1 LPNHRLHVTAR
12 LRPFS
17 AIDLADLAAL
27 ALACFVAAWLHPLPA
42 EAGPLA
48 LGAPIG
54 LTLAALILG
63 SWPLAVGAALGT
75 GLAAWTAGVS
85 PLVSIGLAA
94 TATGSA
100 LAGAWVLG
108 RVGDFSRTLSRPRHV
123 LTLIGLGAFLLPV
136 VPATAILA
144 LQPPAD
150 GVQALAR
157 WWLGWVDGALGVTLL
172 TPLLLTWLT
181 PRGADARSLRTP
193 ASVGLAALQVLVH
206 VYVFAFQTGP
216 LAFLCLPPALLS
228 ALYLGLRWICAANL
242 LTAGIALGAT
252 LLGYGPFA
260 GANGLVYTHTFGLL
274 IAITTLVA
282 GSLAAERRRADAEL
296 QETAERF
303 EQLAALSSDW
313 YWEQDENLRFTMIA
327 GRALEQQRFDPR
339 GVIGRTRW
347 EIDTTGVSPEERERH
362 DQAVTARLPFRDVLM
377 TRHNMGPQPRLV
389 SVSGEPIFDRGGR
402 FRGYRGVAR
411 DITLKRQAEREIA
424 QNKRYLDA
432 LINALPTPILVKD
445 AEHRFIACNAAFCR
459 LFRRD
464 AGDILGKTDYDFFG
478 AEQAGFFWRTDDQ
491 ALAGG
496 EPVEYEQPYTLD
508 GHTRWMLVRKT
519 GLTRPDDSRAVVLV
533 LVDVTERREAEA
545 ALRDSEQRFRSL
557 TALSADWYWE
567 QDAQLRFTF
576 FAAGMDGK
584 TAAPEGE
591 MLGRTRFE
599 LDLAWE
605 SDAAREA
612 HRQTLAEHRAFRD
625 LLVQDRPTGRWVMVS
640 GEPVFDASGQFA
652 GYRGTAHDVTRQK
665 QAEAR
670 VARLKDMYAAMTAAN
685 DAIIH
690 CTSTTELFEA
700 ICRIVV
706 EHGHV
711 VFARVAKID
720 YATGW
725 LNTVARAGDDKGLA
739 SSFVVSIDAGRPE
752 GEGPSANAI
761 RAGTNYVCNDIATD
775 HRNRRWRPLLAELGI
790 RAQATF
796 ILRRQG
802 KVVGSLHLYASQIGY
817 FDEELVR
824 LLEDLAA
831 NLSFALDNFQRE
843 EARLA
848 AEAALRESEKRFR
861 DFADAAG
868 EYVWEADPQGRFT
881 YVSSR
886 VQSVWG
892 NSDQELIGHMP
903 SEFMPRG
910 EPERVNEWLQQHM
923 QPDGGFRD
931 LEHCI
936 LTKQGET
943 RWLLVNSVGMRD
955 EQGHLIGHRG
965 TGRDITDRKSAEA
978 RISYLATRD
987 PLTELPNRLLFNDR
1001 LEQGIVAAR
1010 RSGQSLALMF
1020 IDLDRFKNIN
1030 DSLGHQVGDMLLKEV
1045 AVRMQACI
1053 RKGDTLS
1060 RLGGDEFVVTLEGL
1074 QQAED
1079 AIQVASKIIKALA
1092 RPFEIGG
1099 HTLNTSCSIGIS
1111 IFPDDAED
1119 DRTLMK
1125 NADTAM
1131 YHAKE
1136 KGRNNYQFFSPEM
1149 NVRAVERHNLETA
1162 LRLAL
1167 ERQEF
1172 SLHFQPQVDIRT
1184 SKVVGVEA
1192 LLRWHHPERGLL
1204 SPATFMAVAEES
1216 GLIEP
1221 IGQWVLRSACQRA
1234 KAWQDAGYPPLKMA
1248 VNISARQLNRPR
1260 DFARGLSRIL
1270 SATGLDPRYLE
1281 LEMTESLLLQ
1291 NADENIAVLRK
1302 LGQDG
1307 VRIAVDDF
1315 GTGYSS
1321 LAYLR
1326 QLPIDTLKIDRSFVR
1341 DLETDPEDAVI
1352 IHAVVAMAHSLDLLV
1367 TAEGVETRGQLEALA
1382 HIGCDEYQGY
1392 LFSRPLPAT
1401 ELAARFLAPGELP
1414 FERAS

>member
-1 LPNHRLHVTAR
+1 
-12 LRPFS
+12 LRPLTAS
-17 AIDLADLAAL
+17 DLARMAAL
-27 ALACFVAAWLHPLPA
+27 VVACFVAARLVPVPGDLAPV
-42 EAGPLA
+42 A
-48 LGAPIG
+48 LGAPLG
-54 LTLAALILG
+54 LALAALLLWG
-63 SWPLAVGAALGT
+63 WRLALGAALGT
-75 GLAAWTAGVS
+75 WLAAWTGGASLPVS
-85 PLVSIGLAA
+85 LGF
-94 TATGSA
+94 
-100 LAGAWVLG
+100 AGAVTGAAVAGMWLL
-108 RVGDFSRTLSRPRHV
+108 RRTDAFSPSLSRPRHV
-123 LTLIGLGAFLLPV
+123 LTFIGLGAFVAPLL
-136 VPATAILA
+136 PATAMLGLRAPGDA
-144 LQPPAD
+144 LQALSLW
-150 GVQALAR
+150 GSVWLEGALAV
-157 WWLGWVDGALGVTLL
+157 LLL

-181 PRGADARSLRTP
+181 PRSPDARSLRTLE
-193 ASVGLAALQVLVH
+193 SIGLAALQVLATI
-206 VYVFAFQTGP
+206 YVFVFQSGP
-216 LAFLCLPPALLS
+216 LEFLCLPLALLS

-242 LTAGIALGAT
+242 LTVSIALGAT

-260 GANGLVYTHTFGLL
+260 GSTGVVYAQSFGL
-274 IAITTLVA
+274 IVAFTTLVA
-282 GSLAAERRRADAEL
+282 GALAAERRRTDAEL
-296 QETAERF
+296 QETAARF
-303 EQLAALSSDW
+303 ERVAALSSDW

-327 GRALEQQRFDPR
+327 GRALDEKRLDAR
-339 GVIGRTRW
+339 EIIGRTRW
-347 EIDTTGVSPEERERH
+347 EIEATGMSDEERARH
-362 DQAVTARLPFRDVLM
+362 DRAVAARVPFRDIVM
-377 TRHNMGPQPRLV
+377 TRHNMGPQPRVV
-389 SVSGEPIFDRGGR
+389 SVSGEPIFDRAGR

-411 DITLKRQAEREIA
+411 DITLERQAEREIA

-432 LINALPTPILVKD
+432 LINALPTPVLVKD
-445 AEHRFIACNAAFCR
+445 AEHRYIAVNAAFR
-459 LFRRD
+459 RFFRR
-464 AGDILGKTDYDFFG
+464 AAADIIGKTDFDFFG
-478 AEQAGFFWRTDDQ
+478 EEQAGFFWGTDDQ

-508 GHTRWMLVRKT
+508 GQTRWMLVRKT
-519 GLTRPDDSRAVVLV
+519 GLARPDDSRAVVLV

-545 ALRDSEQRFRSL
+545 ALRASEQRFRSL

-567 QDAQLRFTF
+567 QDEQLRFTF
-576 FAAGMDGK
+576 FASGIDGK
-584 TAAPEGE
+584 TALPEGE
-591 MLGRTRFE
+591 MLGKTRFE
-599 LDLAWE
+599 LDIAWGSE
-605 SDAAREA
+605 AQREA
-612 HRQTLAEHRAFRD
+612 HRRTLDARQPFRD
-625 LLVQDRPTGRWVMVS
+625 LLVQDRATGRWTMIS
-640 GEPVFDASGQFA
+640 GEPVFDASGRFT

-670 VARLKDMYAAMTAAN
+670 AARLKDMYAAMTAAN
-685 DAIIH
+685 NAIIH
-690 CTSTTELFEA
+690 GTGTNELFET

-706 EHGHV
+706 EHGHF
-711 VFARVAKID
+711 VFARVAMID

-725 LNTVARAGDDKGLA
+725 LNTVARAGEDKGLA
-739 SSFVVSIDAGRPE
+739 SRFVVSIDAGRPE
-752 GEGPSANAI
+752 GEGPSAHAI

-790 RAQATF
+790 RAQGTF
-796 ILRRQG
+796 LLRRQG
-802 KVVGSLHLYASQIGY
+802 RIVGSLHLYAAQIGY
-817 FDEELVR
+817 FDDELVK

-892 NSDQELIGHMP
+892 YSDQELIGRMP

-910 EPERVNEWLQQHM
+910 EAERVDEWLQQHVE
-923 QPDGGFRD
+923 PDGGFRD

-943 RWLLVNSVGMRD
+943 RWLLVNSVGTRD
-955 EQGHLIGHRG
+955 QQGGLIGHRG

-987 PLTELPNRLLFNDR
+987 PLTELPNRVLFNDR

-1030 DSLGHQVGDMLLKEV
+1030 DSLGHQVGDLLLKEV
-1045 AVRMQACI
+1045 AARMQGCI

-1111 IFPDDAED
+1111 IFPDDADD
-1119 DRTLMK
+1119 DRALMK

-1167 ERQEF
+1167 EREEF

-1204 SPATFMAVAEES
+1204 SPTTFIAVAEES

-1260 DFARGLSRIL
+1260 EFARGLSRIL
-1270 SATGLDPRYLE
+1270 SSTGLDPRYLE

-1341 DLETDPEDAVI
+1341 DLESDPEDAVI

-1367 TAEGVETRGQLEALA
+1367 TAEGVETRAQLEALA
-1382 HIGCDEYQGY
+1382 RIGCDEYQGY
-1392 LFSRPLPAT
+1392 LFSRPLPAP
-1401 ELAARFLAPGELP
+1401 ELAARFLAPRELP

>member
-1 LPNHRLHVTAR
+1 LPLTAR
-12 LRPFS
+12 
-17 AIDLADLAAL
+17 DLANIAAL
-27 ALACFVAAWLHPLPA
+27 AVACFTAARIYQMPA
-42 EAGPLA
+42 DPTHLA
-48 LGAPIG
+48 LGAPTG
-54 LTLAALILG
+54 FALGALLLRGWWLAI
-63 SWPLAVGAALGT
+63 GAALGT
-75 GLAAWTAGVS
+75 WLAAWSGGATLPVSLGLAAGT
-85 PLVSIGLAA
+85 
-94 TATGSA
+94 TGGA
-100 LAGAWVLG
+100 LIGAWLL
-108 RVGDFSRTLSRPRHV
+108 RRTDAFSVALSRPRHV
-123 LTLIGLGAFLLPV
+123 LSLIGLGAFLAPL
-136 VPATAILA
+136 VPASVQLA
-144 LQPPAD
+144 LRLPAD
-150 GVQALAR
+150 GVEALAQ
-157 WWLGWVDGALGVTLL
+157 LGSNWADGALGVLL
-172 TPLLLTWLT
+172 VTPLLLTWLT
-181 PRGADARSLRTP
+181 PRGAQGRSLRTP
-193 ASVGLAALQVLVH
+193 ASIGLAALQVLVT
-206 VYVFAFQTGP
+206 VYVFAFQAGP

-242 LTAGIALGAT
+242 LAVGIALAST
-252 LLGYGPFA
+252 LLGHGPFA
-260 GANGLVYTHTFGLL
+260 ESSGLVYTQSFGLIL
-274 IAITTLVA
+274 AFTTLLA
-282 GSLAAERRRADAEL
+282 GALAAERRRADAEL
-296 QETAERF
+296 QETAARF

-327 GRALEQQRFDPR
+327 GPALNEHRLNPESI
-339 GVIGRTRW
+339 IGKTRW
-347 EIDTTGVSPEERERH
+347 EIEATGVADEERNRH
-362 DQAVTARLPFRDVLM
+362 DRAVAARLPFRDVVM
-377 TRHNMGPQPRLV
+377 TRHNMGPQPRV
-389 SVSGEPIFDRGGR
+389 VAVSGEPVFDRAGR

-411 DITLKRQAEREIA
+411 DITLERQAQQELS
-424 QNKRYLDA
+424 QNRRYLDA
-432 LINALPTPILVKD
+432 LINALPTPVLVKD
-445 AEHRFIACNAAFCR
+445 AEHRYIAVNAAFCR
-459 LFRRD
+459 FFRRD
-464 AGDILGKTDYDFFG
+464 TAEILGKNDFDFFS
-478 AEQAGFFWRTDDQ
+478 ADQSGFFWRTDDQ
-491 ALAGG
+491 ALAGS

-519 GLTRPDDSRAVVLV
+519 GLTRPDGTREVVLV

-545 ALRDSEQRFRSL
+545 ALRESEQRFRSL

-567 QDAQLRFTF
+567 QDEQLRFTF
-576 FAAGMDGK
+576 FASGADGK
-584 TAAPEGE
+584 TAVPEGA
-591 MLGRTRFE
+591 MLGKTRFE
-599 LDLAWE
+599 LDVAWE
-605 SDAAREA
+605 SEAAREA
-612 HRQTLAEHRAFRD
+612 HRQTLAAHQPFRD
-625 LLVQDRPTGRWVMVS
+625 LLVQDRPTGRWVLIS
-640 GEPVFDASGQFA
+640 GEPVFDASGRFN
-652 GYRGTAHDVTRQK
+652 GYRGTAHDITGQK
-665 QAEAR
+665 QAEER
-670 VARLKDMYAAMTAAN
+670 VARLRDMYAAMTAAN

-690 CTSTTELFEA
+690 CDSTADLFQA

-706 EHGHV
+706 EHGHF
-711 VFARVAKID
+711 VFARVAMID
-720 YATGW
+720 HATGW
-725 LNTVARAGDDKGLA
+725 LNTVARAGEDKGLA
-739 SSFVVSIDAGRPE
+739 DKFVVSIDARRPE
-752 GEGPSANAI
+752 GEGPSAHAI
-761 RAGTNYVCNDIATD
+761 RAGTNYVCNDIATE

-790 RAQATF
+790 RAQGTF
-796 ILRRQG
+796 LLRRQG
-802 KVVGSLHLYASQIGY
+802 RVVGSLHLYAAQIGY
-817 FDEELVR
+817 FDDELVK

-892 NSDQELIGHMP
+892 YSDQELIGHAP

-910 EPERVNEWLQQHM
+910 EAERVSEWLRQHTES
-923 QPDGGFRD
+923 DGSFRD
-931 LEHCI
+931 LEHRI

-955 EQGHLIGHRG
+955 EQGNPIGHRG

-1045 AVRMQACI
+1045 AARMQDCI

-1079 AIQVASKIIKALA
+1079 AAQVASKIIKALG
-1092 RPFEIGG
+1092 RPCEIGG

-1111 IFPDDAED
+1111 IYPDDADD

-1136 KGRNNYQFFSPEM
+1136 RGRNNYQFFSPEM
-1149 NVRAVERHNLETA
+1149 NVRAVERHTLETA

-1167 ERQEF
+1167 ERDEF
-1172 SLHFQPQVDIRT
+1172 SLHFQPQVDIR
-1184 SKVVGVEA
+1184 SGKVVGVEA
-1192 LLRWHHPERGLL
+1192 LLRWQHPERGLL
-1204 SPATFMAVAEES
+1204 SPTTFIGVAEES

-1221 IGQWVLRSACQRA
+1221 IGQWVLRNACQRA

-1260 DFARGLSRIL
+1260 EFVRGLSRVL

-1281 LEMTESLLLQ
+1281 LEMTESMLLH

-1341 DLETDPEDAVI
+1341 DLESDPEDAVI

-1367 TAEGVETRGQLEALA
+1367 TAEGVETRGQLEALTR
-1382 HIGCDEYQGY
+1382 IGCDEYQGY
-1392 LFSRPLPAT
+1392 LFSRPLPPT
-1401 ELAARFLAPGELP
+1401 ELAARFLAPRELP
-1414 FERAS
+1414 FERTS